1 MSALL
6 AVRDLVI
13 EFATEGGA
21 LRAVDGVSF
30 SLAPGETLAIVGE
43 SGSGKSVS
51 ALSILGLLPKG
62 ALRGGEILFD
72 GRDIARADEKT
83 LRAIRGREIG
93 MIFQDPMTSLNPVLT
108 IGRQLTEMFE
118 LHQGLSPAAS
128 REAAA
133 EALAVVGVPSPRERL
148 RAYPHQFSGGMRQRV
163 MIAMAVACRP
173 KLLIAD
179 EPTTALDVTIQAQ
192 ILELVRQIQ
201 KDLGMGMILIS
212 HDLGAVAGVADRIA
226 VMYAG
231 RIVESGPIDPVFAK
245 PAMPYTQ
252 GLLASVPRFDRAD
265 ALPQSIPGAPP
276 DPMYKPIGCAF
287 APRCAQAFDPCRAS
301 APILEPAGAAG
312 HLAACHLVV
321 SPRKVAG

>member
-6 AVRDLVI
+6 SVCDLVV
-13 EFATEGGA
+13 EFPTDGGS

-30 SLAPGETLAIVGE
+30 SLDSGETLAIVGE

-51 ALSILGLLPKG
+51 VLSILGLLPRG
-62 ALRGGEILFD
+62 AVRGAEIVFD
-72 GRDIARADEKT
+72 GRDLSGADEKT
-83 LRAIRGREIG
+83 LRALRGREIG

-118 LHQGLSPAAS
+118 LHQGLSAS
-128 REAAA
+128 ASKEAAA
-133 EALAVVGVPSPRERL
+133 EALALVGVPSPRERL

-192 ILELVRQIQ
+192 ILDLVRQIQ

-231 RIVESGPIDPVFAK
+231 RIVESGPIEAVFAR
-245 PAMPYTQ
+245 PGMPYTQ
-252 GLLASVPRFDRAD
+252 GLLSSVPRFDRTD
-265 ALPQSIPGAPP
+265 ALPPSIPGSPP
-276 DPMYKPIGCAF
+276 DPLNMPPGCAF
-287 APRCAQAFDPCRAS
+287 APRCTSAFDACRVGE
-301 APILEPAGAAG
+301 PVLENAGSPD
-312 HLAACHLVV
+312 HVAACHLI
-321 SPRKVAG
+321 SATEEAAE

>member
-1 MSALL
+1 MNALL
-6 AVRDLVI
+6 NIRDLVV
-13 EFATEGGA
+13 EFATDGGA

-51 ALSILGLLPKG
+51 VLSILGLLPKG
-62 ALRGGEILFD
+62 TVRGAEIVFD
-72 GRDIARADEKT
+72 GRDLTGADERT
-83 LRAIRGREIG
+83 LRALRGREIG

-118 LHQGLSPAAS
+118 LHEGLSSSAS
-128 REAAA
+128 RVAAA
-133 EALAVVGVPSPRERL
+133 EALALVGVPSPRERL

-192 ILELVRQIQ
+192 ILDLVRQIQ

-231 RIVESGPIDPVFAK
+231 RIVESGPIDAVFAR
-245 PAMPYTQ
+245 PGMPYTQ

-276 DPMYKPIGCAF
+276 DPLFKPAGCAF
-287 APRCAQAFDPCRAS
+287 APRCTSAFDACRRTE
-301 APILEPAGAAG
+301 PGLEPAGSSG
-312 HLAACHLVV
+312 HLAACHLVA
-321 SPRKVAG
+321 SSERATG